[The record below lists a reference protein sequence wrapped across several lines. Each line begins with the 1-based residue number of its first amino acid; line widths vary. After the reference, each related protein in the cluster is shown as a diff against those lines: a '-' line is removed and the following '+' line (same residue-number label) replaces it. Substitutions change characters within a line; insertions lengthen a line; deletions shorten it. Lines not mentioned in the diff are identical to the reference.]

1 MTATQSITSEKEE
14 EKSDVVGVTDEKEDT
29 MNTLLTYQPIEA
41 QKIVREGILIAGG
54 AVAILL
60 QVANPGVGQGVNEHS
75 DFAYRPVDRL
85 RTTMTYVYTIT
96 FGTPSERAALIRMV
110 HHAHSTVK
118 GPNYSADDPDLQ
130 LWVAATLYV
139 AGVDIYTKIFGGF
152 DEETAEKI
160 YQEYSVL
167 ATALRVP
174 PGMWP
179 ADRPAFWEYW
189 DDKLASFEITDHA
202 KAVARDLLYTK
213 GVPLWIRVNMP
224 LLRIFT
230 AEWLPPRL
238 RDAYGLKTSKS
249 RRATYTFLMGITKG
263 VYPHLPSIIR
273 QYPLRFY
280 MKDMRKRMRNRV

>member
-1 MTATQSITSEKEE
+1 MTATQSILSGKGG
-14 EKSDVVGVTDEKEDT
+14 KSYIAITDEKNET
-29 MNTLLTYQPIEA
+29 ANAVLAYQPKEI
-41 QKIVREGILIAGG
+41 QKIVQEGILLAGG

-96 FGTPSERAALIRMV
+96 FGTPSEKAALIDMV
-110 HHAHSTVK
+110 HHAHSTVQ
-118 GPNYSADDPDLQ
+118 GPDYSADDPDLQ

-139 AGVDIYTKIFGGF
+139 AGTDIYTKIFGGF
-152 DEETAEKI
+152 DQDSAEKI

-179 ADRPAFWEYW
+179 ADRAAFWEYW
-189 DDKLASFEITDHA
+189 NNKLSTFEITDHA
-202 KAVARDLLYTK
+202 KEVARDLLYNK
-213 GVPLWIRVNMP
+213 GVPIWIRVNMP
-224 LLRIFT
+224 ILRVLT

-249 RRATYTFLMGITKG
+249 RRATYALFMGITKG
-263 VYPHLPSIIR
+263 VYPHLPGIIR
-273 QYPLRFY
+273 KYPLRYY
-280 MKDMRKRMRNRV
+280 MKDMRRRMRNRV

>member
-1 MTATQSITSEKEE
+1 MTATQSIPSEKEE
-14 EKSDVVGVTDEKEDT
+14 KSDIVIEDEKNE
-29 MNTLLTYQPIEA
+29 MINPVLAYEPEEA
-41 QKIVREGILIAGG
+41 QKIVREGILLAGG

-96 FGTPSERAALIRMV
+96 FGTPSEKAALIRMV

-139 AGVDIYTKIFGGF
+139 AATDIYSKVFGDF
-152 DEETAEKI
+152 DEVTAEKI
-160 YQEYSVL
+160 YQEYSIM

-174 PGMWP
+174 QGMWP
-179 ADRPAFWEYW
+179 ADRVAFWAYW
-189 DDKLASFEITDHA
+189 DEKLASFQVTDHA
-202 KAVARDLLYTK
+202 KAVAKDLLYTK
-213 GVPLWIRVNMP
+213 NLPIWIKVNMP
-224 LLRIFT
+224 LLRIMT
-230 AEWLPPRL
+230 AEWLPPHL
-238 RDAYGLKTSKS
+238 RDAYGLKTSKT
-249 RRATYTFLMGITKG
+249 RRATYTFLMGLTRG
-263 VYPHLPSIIR
+263 VYPHLPRVVR

>member
-1 MTATQSITSEKEE
+1 MTANQPILSDKED
-14 EKSDVVGVTDEKEDT
+14 KSDIVIADEKKEVE
-29 MNTLLTYQPIEA
+29 NYLLTYQPKEA
-41 QKIVREGILIAGG
+41 QRIVREGILLAGG

-96 FGTPSERAALIRMV
+96 FGTPSEKAALIRAV

-139 AGVDIYTKIFGGF
+139 AAIDIYSKIFG
-152 DEETAEKI
+152 DLDKDTTEKV
-160 YQEYSVL
+160 YQEYSIL

-179 ADRPAFWEYW
+179 ADPAAFWEYW
-189 DDKLASFEITDHA
+189 DEKLASFEITDHA
-202 KAVARDLLYTK
+202 KAVAKDLLYAK
-213 GVPLWIRVNMP
+213 KLPIWIKVNMP
-224 LLRIFT
+224 ALRILT

-238 RDAYGLKTSKS
+238 RDAYGLKTSKT
-249 RRATYTFLMGITKG
+249 RRATYTLLMGLGKG
-263 VYPHLPSIIR
+263 VYPHLPSVIR

-280 MKDMRKRMRNRV
+280 MKDMRKRMRNHV